1 MPIDAVRD
9 AAIDVLLRVW
19 EHGAY
24 IDEALDRILRRR
36 TSLGQRGRRFLA
48 QLAYGTVR
56 HRLLCDHVLDGLLH
70 EPASGL
76 PPAILAI
83 LRMGVFQALFC
94 DQVTRPALVH
104 TSVELAK
111 KRGHSGTARLVN
123 AVLRRVPK
131 SLDEVQLPD
140 QVAERAGWLRLR
152 YSMPEWLVK
161 RWMEE
166 FGPETESLLDACN
179 RPAPTTLR
187 INTTKGT
194 RDEVRRYLHKA
205 EFAAEHLTI
214 VPEELTVQD
223 TGALLRS
230 KWFLRGY
237 FTCQDTAS
245 MLAAHLMEPQPG
257 EQVLDV
263 CAAPGGKT
271 THIAQLMRGEGRVLA
286 MDVSP
291 GKLAGIRENLDRLE
305 LGFVALVCAD
315 GTHPP
320 LKNEFDRVLVDAPC
334 SGLGTLRRHP
344 DLKWRLAPET
354 IPRLAKLQVALLRA
368 GVALC
373 KNGGLIV
380 YSVCTFSPEETRE
393 VVETVLQEGQVRL
406 ENGPEWFQPWRIG
419 TGQYQTLPHR
429 GGLDGFF
436 LTRFRKL
443 S

>member
-1 MPIDAVRD
+1 MPIDAVRN

-24 IDEALDRILRRR
+24 IDDALNRVMNRR
-36 TSLGQRGRRFLA
+36 TALGQRGRRFMA

-56 HRLLCDHVLDGLLH
+56 HRILCDHVLQGLLH
-70 EPASGL
+70 EPAEGL

-94 DQVTRPALVH
+94 DQVTHPALVH

-111 KRGHSGTARLVN
+111 KRGHAGTARLVN

-131 SLDEVQLPD
+131 TLAEVQFPD
-140 QVAERAGWLRLR
+140 RNTEQAAWLHLR
-152 YSMPEWLVK
+152 YSMPEWLVT

-166 FGPETESLLDACN
+166 FGSETEPLLDACN
-179 RPAPTTLR
+179 RVAPTTVR
-187 INTTKGT
+187 INTMKGT
-194 RDEVRRYLHKA
+194 RDEIRRYLLKA
-205 EFAAEHLTI
+205 EFAAEHLTG

-257 EQVLDV
+257 ERVLDV

-271 THIAQLMRGEGRVLA
+271 THIAQMMRGEGKVLA
-286 MDVSP
+286 LDVSP

-305 LGFVALVCAD
+305 LGNVALVCAD
-315 GTHPP
+315 GTQAP
-320 LKNEFDRVLVDAPC
+320 LKSGFDRVLVDAPC

-354 IPRLAKLQVALLRA
+354 IPRLAKLQTALLRA
-368 GVALC
+368 GMALC

-380 YSVCTFSPEETRE
+380 YSVCTLTPEETRE
-393 VVETVLQEGQVRL
+393 VVETVLREGQVRL
-406 ENGPEWFQPWRIG
+406 EDGPEWFQSWRIG